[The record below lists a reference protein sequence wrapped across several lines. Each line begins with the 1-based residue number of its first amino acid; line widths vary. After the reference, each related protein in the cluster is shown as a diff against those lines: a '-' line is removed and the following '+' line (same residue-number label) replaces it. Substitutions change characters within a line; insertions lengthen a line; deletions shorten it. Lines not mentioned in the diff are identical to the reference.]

1 MHGDCLK
8 LVDNMVTACCQEIC
22 SSGVLRHDATGDQEA
37 KEAAV
42 REGGDWGGCSQGRRT
57 CSQ

>member
-8 LVDNMVTACCQEIC
+8 LVDNMVTACCRDIC
-22 SSGVLRHDATGDQEA
+22 SSGVLRLAGDQEV

-42 REGGDWGGCSQGRRT
+42 REGGDWGGCSLGRRT

>member
-8 LVDNMVTACCQEIC
+8 LVDNMVTACCREIC
-22 SSGVLRHDATGDQEA
+22 SSGVLKHDATGDQEA

-42 REGGDWGGCSQGRRT
+42 REGGDWGGCSLGRRT
-57 CSQ
+57 